1 MLGRV
6 TLDRLGPWRLWLVRH
21 LWGVAYLTNLVV
33 IINVV
38 VAVGAW
44 RRGLDG
50 VLVAS
55 VGLSIG
61 LVGSLLLLVAMS
73 RRWRARAAAE
83 RRQRIGPQRDP
94 GTSPVPWI
102 STETWRREQA
112 LDPDL
117 ELLSGVQ
124 EMTSCVD
131 QPNVYVADSH
141 DRALAPIVECLRE
154 APAVEIKVVVA

>member
-44 RRGLDG
+44 RRGFDG

-83 RRQRIGPQRDP
+83 RRQRIGTQRDP

-124 EMTSCVD
+124 EMCVD